1 LQARHGGDPR
11 IHWLGRLSDDDV
23 AARMRGADVF
33 CAPSLHGESF
43 GGVLL
48 EAMAAGAVVVAS
60 ALDGYANVATD
71 GVDAL
76 LTPVGDSEALA
87 RALNRV
93 LDDAAL
99 RRDLVAAAEQR
110 AQEFSM
116 VRLAEAYIER
126 YERVAGA

>member
-1 LQARHGGDPR
+1 
-11 IHWLGRLSDDDV
+11 
-23 AARMRGADVF
+23 M
-33 CAPSLHGESF
+33 
-43 GGVLL
+43 VLL

-76 LTPVGDSEALA
+76 LTPVGDSDALA